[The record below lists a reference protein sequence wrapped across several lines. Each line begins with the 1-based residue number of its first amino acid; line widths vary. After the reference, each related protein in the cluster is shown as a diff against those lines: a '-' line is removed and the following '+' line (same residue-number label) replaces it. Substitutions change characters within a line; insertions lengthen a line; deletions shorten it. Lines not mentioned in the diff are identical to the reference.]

1 MSRFQTVLNHPL
13 PHSQYSKL
21 SVGIFLAPESLA
33 QAVLQRLDHDRYSV
47 TMPKTSSD
55 FFTVVE
61 HEKQH
66 LDCLIL
72 QGGSA
77 LSQLAKQLHGQATLL
92 PAVIVSADIALERT
106 QPTTAGTVMSGMVAS
121 NPSVAD
127 TNAIA
132 AVDAPNAIEASE
144 DTPSVLNL
152 AFVYHTAEVWITIA
166 QCDAISGYIEQAIE
180 QFLHLSPTCRLS
192 NALSTVDLSTDL
204 TAQNFLMLQQRRL
217 AEKLKERLGY
227 LGVYYKRNPRNFFRY
242 MALEQQQEM
251 LEQLRDHYREI
262 ILYYFSDDN
271 TLNQRIDE
279 FVNAAFFTDIATS
292 QVVEIHMDLMDEFAK
307 QLKLEGRSDD
317 ILLDYRLTLIDTIA
331 HLCEMYRRSVPREN

>member
-1 MSRFQTVLNHPL
+1 MSRFQTVLNHPS
-13 PHSQYSKL
+13 PHLQRSKL

-33 QAVLQRLDHDRYSV
+33 QTILQRLDHDRYSV
-47 TMPKTSSD
+47 TISKTSSD
-55 FFTVVE
+55 FFSVVE
-61 HEKQH
+61 HKKQH

-77 LSQLAKQLHGQATLL
+77 LPQLAKQLHGQATLL
-92 PAVIVSADIALERT
+92 PAVIISTDIALDT
-106 QPTTAGTVMSGMVAS
+106 LPTTSGTVKPSMATSDPAGSG
-121 NPSVAD
+121 
-127 TNAIA
+127 TNASQA
-132 AVDAPNAIEASE
+132 ADAPRVIEASE
-144 DTPSVLNL
+144 DTSPVLNL

-166 QCDAISGYIEQAIE
+166 QCDAISDHIEQAIE

-192 NALSTVDLSTDL
+192 NALSTVDLSTDI

-217 AEKLKERLGY
+217 TEKLKERLGY

-242 MALEQQQEM
+242 MALEQQQET

-262 ILYYFSDDN
+262 ILYYFSEDD

>member
-1 MSRFQTVLNHPL
+1 MNHSS
-13 PHSQYSKL
+13 PHSQRSKL
-21 SVGIFLAPESLA
+21 SVGIFLTPESLA
-33 QAVLQRLDHDRYSV
+33 QTILQRLDHDRYTV
-47 TMPKTSSD
+47 TVPRTNSD

-77 LSQLAKQLHGQATLL
+77 LVQLAKQLHGQATLL
-92 PAVIVSADIALERT
+92 PAVIVSSDTALERT
-106 QPTTAGTVMSGMVAS
+106 LLPQSNQGASVLTASDLVAIDPTTTV
-121 NPSVAD
+121 
-127 TNAIA
+127 
-132 AVDAPNAIEASE
+132 EASGNGAVSASAL
-144 DTPSVLNL
+144 PL
-152 AFVYHTAEVWITIA
+152 AFVYHTAEVWIVNA
-166 QCDAISGYIEQAIE
+166 QCDAIGDHIEQAIG

-192 NALSTVDLSTDL
+192 NALSTVDLSTNL

-227 LGVYYKRNPRNFFRY
+227 LGVYYKRHPRNFFRY

-251 LEQLRDHYREI
+251 LSKLRDHYREI
-262 ILYYFSDDN
+262 ILNYFSDDS

-331 HLCEMYRRSVPREN
+331 HLCEMYRRSVPRET

>member
-1 MSRFQTVLNHPL
+1 MNHPL
-13 PHSQYSKL
+13 PHSQRSKL

-55 FFTVVE
+55 FFSVVE

-77 LSQLAKQLHGQATLL
+77 LPQLAKQLHGQATLL
-92 PAVIVSADIALERT
+92 PVVIVSPDIALET
-106 QPTTAGTVMSGMVAS
+106 LPATSGTVTSDTTTADPAIS
-121 NPSVAD
+121 D
-127 TNAIA
+127 TNAIQTA
-132 AVDAPNAIEASE
+132 DAPNAIEASE
-144 DTPSVLNL
+144 DTSPVLNL

-166 QCDAISGYIEQAIE
+166 QCDAISDYIEQAIE

-192 NALSTVDLSTDL
+192 NALSTVDLSTDI

-217 AEKLKERLGY
+217 TEKLKERLGY

-242 MALEQQQEM
+242 MALEQQQET

-262 ILYYFSDDN
+262 ILYYFSEDD

>member
-1 MSRFQTVLNHPL
+1 
-13 PHSQYSKL
+13 
-21 SVGIFLAPESLA
+21 
-33 QAVLQRLDHDRYSV
+33 
-47 TMPKTSSD
+47 MPKTSSD
-55 FFTVVE
+55 FFSVVE

-77 LSQLAKQLHGQATLL
+77 LPQLAKQLHGQATLL
-92 PAVIVSADIALERT
+92 PAIIVSPDIALET
-106 QPTTAGTVMSGMVAS
+106 LPTTSGTVKSDTTT
-121 NPSVAD
+121 AD
-127 TNAIA
+127 PAIPGTNAIQTADA
-132 AVDAPNAIEASE
+132 ANAIEASE
-144 DTPSVLNL
+144 DTSPVLNL

-166 QCDAISGYIEQAIE
+166 QCDAISDYIEQAIE

-192 NALSTVDLSTDL
+192 NALSTVDLSTDI

-217 AEKLKERLGY
+217 TEKLKERLGY

-242 MALEQQQEM
+242 MALEQQQET

-262 ILYYFSDDN
+262 ILYYFSEDD

>member
-13 PHSQYSKL
+13 PHSQRSKL

-55 FFTVVE
+55 FFSVVE

-77 LSQLAKQLHGQATLL
+77 LPQLAKQLHGQATLL
-92 PAVIVSADIALERT
+92 PAIIVSPDIALET
-106 QPTTAGTVMSGMVAS
+106 LPTTSGTVKSDTTT
-121 NPSVAD
+121 AD
-127 TNAIA
+127 PAIPGTNAIQTADA
-132 AVDAPNAIEASE
+132 ANAIEASE
-144 DTPSVLNL
+144 DTSPVLNL

-166 QCDAISGYIEQAIE
+166 QCDAISDYIEQAIE

-192 NALSTVDLSTDL
+192 NALSTVDLSTDI

-217 AEKLKERLGY
+217 TEKLKERLGY

-242 MALEQQQEM
+242 MALEQQQET

-262 ILYYFSDDN
+262 ILYYFSEDD